1 MATYAIGDIQGCAKT
16 FLKLLKTLSFDPGND
31 RLWLVGDLVNRGPG
45 SLTVLRHL
53 YSIRTSVQVVL
64 GNHDLHLLAVAS
76 GVASLRDDDTIDDVL
91 NAPDKQELLLWLRQ
105 QPLFFK
111 EGRHALVH
119 AGLLPSWDF
128 AKAQALS
135 SEVEV
140 LLKNDAH
147 PDLLKNMR
155 GGKPKYWSDDLKAWD
170 RYRVI
175 LNAFTR
181 MRVCDETG
189 GMDFSYKGD
198 YENIPQRYSPW
209 FDLPTQRPRDV
220 TLICGHWS
228 ALDLYITP
236 NLVSIDS
243 GCIWGGPLTAYCLET
258 QEITQLANQDQ

>member
-16 FLKLLKTLSFDPGND
+16 FLTLLKTLNFNADGD
-31 RLWLVGDLVNRGPG
+31 RLWLVGDLVNRGPD
-45 SLTVLRHL
+45 SLTVLRYLHN
-53 YSIRTSVQVVL
+53 IKTSVQMVL

-76 GVASLRDDDTIDDVL
+76 GVESLRADDTIDDVL
-91 NAPDKQELLLWLRQ
+91 NAPDKQELLFWLRQ

-111 EGRHALVH
+111 DGRYALVH
-119 AGLLPSWDF
+119 AGLVPSWDF
-128 AKAQALS
+128 AMAQALS
-135 SEVEV
+135 SEVEA
-140 LLKNDAH
+140 LLKSDVH
-147 PDLLKNMR
+147 PELLKNMR
-155 GGKPKYWSDDLKAWD
+155 GGKPQHWSEDLEGWE

-181 MRVCDETG
+181 MRVLDATG

-198 YENIPQRYSPW
+198 YQNIPQNHTPW
-209 FDLPTQRPRDV
+209 FDLPTKRPRDV

-228 ALDLYITP
+228 ALGLHINP

-258 QEITQLANQDQ
+258 QEVTQVINQD